1 MPSTLQN
8 RIVRRNRHRSP
19 LDDLRNL
26 EKVCRFN
33 NCSDCTPVS
42 WTRQAP
48 RGTSKR
54 HTAVKIRKTS
64 QGQGNLT
71 SILVHC
77 SDKSQRQKLVRSEPE
92 MKSDAD
98 IFDVILEELPVR
110 RRTLIQLEHE
120 RGTRRI
126 ASPRAGHL
134 YTGPHAGRR

>member
-1 MPSTLQN
+1 MAEKPRPRGQLTRKVLRNVKVRSYSFLRKNAWRIPSTLQN

-64 QGQGNLT
+64 QG
-71 SILVHC
+71 
-77 SDKSQRQKLVRSEPE
+77 
-92 MKSDAD
+92 
-98 IFDVILEELPVR
+98 
-110 RRTLIQLEHE
+110 
-120 RGTRRI
+120 
-126 ASPRAGHL
+126 
-134 YTGPHAGRR
+134 